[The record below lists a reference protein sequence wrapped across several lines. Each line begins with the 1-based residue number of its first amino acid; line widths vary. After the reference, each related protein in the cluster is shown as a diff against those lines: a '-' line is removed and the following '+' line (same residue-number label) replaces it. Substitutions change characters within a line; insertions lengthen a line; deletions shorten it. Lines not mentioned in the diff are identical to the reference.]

1 LGAVDGRELM
11 SWLAWEVAFYVD
23 CPGPFLLSSFTR
35 VIGSVVSE
43 EAMWHGSHSI
53 ASEVRLWFR
62 PWLLNFYW
70 GCMILEFNHSEP
82 PFSEPLK

>member
-1 LGAVDGRELM
+1 
-11 SWLAWEVAFYVD
+11 
-23 CPGPFLLSSFTR
+23 